1 MLMMDDGKLLR
12 FFAPN
17 RNGENTDERTEG
29 ISEGS
34 NWRFAL
40 GLKVF
45 KHLVP
50 PSAYSAKLELC
61 LSTFESRSMYRR
73 HRGLAD
79 KV

>member
-1 MLMMDDGKLLR
+1 MPMMDDGKLLR

-17 RNGENTDERTEG
+17 RNGAKTDERTEG

-40 GLKVF
+40 GLKVV

-50 PSAYSAKLELC
+50 PSVYSAKVELR
-61 LSTFESRSMYRR
+61 LSMFESSSMYRR